1 MITHNSAVN
10 FLKNSKIL
18 NRSKLKAIAGYKI
31 NLTKIFKFVLR
42 RVENIAEKGENAGF
56 QHFLLFVFQ
65 KVSSPRSTKLRIV
78 WLMVNEE
85 LS

>member
-1 MITHNSAVN
+1 MITQNSAVN

-18 NRSKLKAIAGYKI
+18 NRSKLKAFAGYKI

-56 QHFLLFVFQ
+56 QHFLLFVFSESFLP
-65 KVSSPRSTKLRIV
+65 KVNKTPDCV
-78 WLMVNEE
+78 VNGK
-85 LS
+85 